1 MLSRFRIVLFFS
13 FISAIFPQS
22 PEDFN
27 QKLFPILEKAQC
39 RMCHNDNGVASRT
52 RLQFPADNATPDQT
66 TAFGLRLS
74 ALVDRDHPE
83 ESLLYRKPT
92 NRIQHTGGERIHP
105 GGEEEKALR
114 EWTGYLASLP
124 EDRLAAAMK
133 PLGQAAAQ
141 PAVVRR
147 LTHSQYNQTVAALL
161 GDQTRPADQFP
172 GEDYINGFTN
182 QAAGQSIAPV
192 QEEAYNRAAEKL
204 ARNAFRAGDLHHL
217 IPCKASSATD
227 TGCRQRFIREF
238 GRKAFRRPLTESEA
252 ARYERLFLVDA
263 AAAHDFLKGAQLVL
277 EAMLQSPNF
286 LFHLEEGP
294 GGQFPQYRTASRLS
308 YFLWDTMPDETLFAA
323 AAAGELGTPEQIER
337 AARRMLDDPRAQ
349 QSMDVFL
356 AQWLRLD
363 RLKNAIRDRRFYPEF
378 STELVSAMMEET
390 RQLFHHVVWENGN
403 FLELFTARYA
413 YLNNDLAQLY
423 GLPAPKQEFAR
434 VDFPADFQ
442 RAGLVGEATFLALT
456 SKPAETSPTE
466 RGLFVREHFLCQ
478 IVPPPPAGVNT
489 TLPPPTDEK
498 PLTNRERL
506 QVHLSNKTCAA
517 CHGLI
522 DPIGFGLEHYD
533 GIGRFRAQQVV
544 TIFPTFDEMK
554 HRIKMKPTEHRLTL
568 DTTAFVRG
576 IPQSDFGTPRELGR
590 ILANEIACQKCVVKQ
605 LFRYAVGRP
614 ETSADQ
620 PVIEASLKAFQD
632 SRFRFQSLIMAIIT
646 SKPFLGGGT

>member
-1 MLSRFRIVLFFS
+1 MLTKFRIVLFFL
-13 FISAIFPQS
+13 FAATVYPQS
-22 PEDFN
+22 PETFN
-27 QKLFPILEKAQC
+27 QKLFPVLEKAQC

-52 RLQFPADNATPDQT
+52 RLQFPPDNASADQIT
-66 TAFGLRLS
+66 SFGLRL
-74 ALVDRDHPE
+74 AVLVDRRNPE
-83 ESLLYRKPT
+83 ESLLFRKPT

-105 GGEEEKALR
+105 GSEEEKVLR
-114 EWTGYLASLP
+114 DWVGYLATVP
-124 EDRLAAAMK
+124 EDRLAAAMQ
-133 PLGQAAAQ
+133 PQGPAAAQ

-147 LTHSQYNQTVAALL
+147 LTHSQYNQTVADLL

-204 ARNAFRAGDLHHL
+204 ARSAFRAGDLRHL
-217 IPCKASSATD
+217 IPCKASSPTD
-227 TGCRQRFIREF
+227 AGCRQQFIREF
-238 GRKAFRRPLTESEA
+238 GRRAFRRPLTDSET
-252 ARYERLFLVDA
+252 ARYEKLFLVDA
-263 AAAHDFLKGAQLVL
+263 AATHDFLRGAQLVV

-294 GGQFPQYRTASRLS
+294 RGEFPQYRTASRLS
-308 YFLWDTMPDETLFAA
+308 YFLWDTMPDQTLFEA
-323 AAAGELGTPEQIER
+323 AAAGELGSPEQIER

-349 QSMDVFL
+349 QSMEVFL

-363 RLKNAIRDRRFYPEF
+363 RLKNAIRDRRFYPDF
-378 STELVSAMMEET
+378 STELASAMTEET
-390 RQLFHHVVWENGN
+390 RQLFHHVVWENRN
-403 FLELFTARYA
+403 FLEFFTARYA
-413 YLNNDLAQLY
+413 YLNNDLSQLY
-423 GLPAPKQEFAR
+423 GLPAPRQEFAR
-434 VDFPADFQ
+434 VDFPADFE
-442 RAGLVGEATFLALT
+442 RAGILGEATFLALT

-498 PLTNRERL
+498 PLTNKERL
-506 QVHLSNKTCAA
+506 QAHLSNKTCAA

-522 DPIGFGLEHYD
+522 DPIGFGFEHYD
-533 GIGRFRAQQVV
+533 AIGRFREQQVV

-576 IPQSDFGTPRELGR
+576 IPHSDFGSPRDLGQ
-590 ILANEIACQKCVVKQ
+590 IMANEPACQKCVVKQ
-605 LFRYAVGRP
+605 LFRYAVGRA
-614 ETSADQ
+614 ETPADQ
-620 PVIEASLKAFQD
+620 PVIEGTLKAFQD
-632 SRFRFQSLIMAIIT
+632 SQFRFQSLIMAIIT
-646 SKPFLGGGT
+646 SKPFLGGGS